1 MKLSNRAE
9 RKTGYAKP
17 AGNQAKRNVLLVLTI
32 IITAALI
39 VWVINIG
46 KKAEETIDVCILA
59 EDVYKN
65 EVITE
70 EMFERYS
77 MLLGEYEKYA
87 LVNENGKTSRRI
99 LLWSERDKVINAFAA
114 YPLQKGTYAEY
125 RDFIKSRTDNR
136 DNVLYSYPGKDIV
149 PLSIQSEALN
159 AFKAYLQP
167 GDTINIEAIFTER
180 VYVTTESSEYG
191 VQKEP
196 IDVVKTEKIFTDLMI
211 ADLLNSTGESILDI
225 YAEYNNATVYEQA
238 KMDASE
244 DFQRRV
250 EPSTLLVAFTPDEK
264 ERYYYY
270 SSKDN
275 IQFKVSLPQRTR

>member
-9 RKTGYAKP
+9 RKTWYAKP